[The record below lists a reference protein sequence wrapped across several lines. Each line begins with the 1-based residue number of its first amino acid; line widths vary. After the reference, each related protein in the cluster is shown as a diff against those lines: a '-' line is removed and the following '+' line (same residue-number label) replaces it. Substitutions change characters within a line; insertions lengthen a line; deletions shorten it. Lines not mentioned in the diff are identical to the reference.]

1 MHWWYTLDQFK
12 AFHNID
18 IKIYKRLVID
28 LRLDP
33 NQSKKVVAFW
43 NCLERI
49 GYANFV
55 SVIQPLPDEL
65 LRELANETITCLILL
80 DQGCQFY
87 DVDKDLPLMLSL
99 TKPAFSFWF
108 FYQNRQKVIS
118 KINAFVTNVCD
129 VAFSDI
135 VPPQPVQSLQ
145 LQIGF
150 IQPHQFSNRHEGFP
164 SYTVLEAPS
173 VSVPP
178 NSTNSV
184 RHLLPPA
191 TSSARPSPLVPSFHA
206 KDRTLFVTFSKGHH
220 VSKGELQ
227 DYITRRYGDCIES
240 IYMKAQPEM
249 GPPQFA
255 NVFLRSSSDIERI
268 LGGKETVDFLVNGK
282 QVRGRLSGTKKQ

>member
-1 MHWWYTLDQFK
+1 MKDLFPNFIKVTQATNHCSAFQRSIFKSPRVKHLRRYQNPYLPKENGKNLQGTMHWWYTLDQFK

-65 LRELANETITCLILL
+65 LRALANETITCLILL

-108 FYQNRQKVIS
+108 LYQYRQKVIS

-164 SYTVLEAPS
+164 S
-173 VSVPP
+173 VSVPT
-178 NSTNSV
+178 NSTNWV
-184 RHLLPPA
+184 QQLVPVPPA

-220 VSKGELQ
+220 VSKEELQ
-227 DYITRRYGDCIES
+227 DYITRY
-240 IYMKAQPEM
+240 
-249 GPPQFA
+249 
-255 NVFLRSSSDIERI
+255 
-268 LGGKETVDFLVNGK
+268 
-282 QVRGRLSGTKKQ
+282 

>member
-18 IKIYKRLVID
+18 IKIYRRLVID

-55 SVIQPLPDEL
+55 CVIQPLPDEL
-65 LRELANETITCLILL
+65 LRALANETITCLILL

-108 FYQNRQKVIS
+108 LYQNRQKVIS
-118 KINAFVTNVCD
+118 KINAFVKNVCD

-178 NSTNSV
+178 NLTNSIQQLV
-184 RHLLPPA
+184 PPA
-191 TSSARPSPLVPSFHA
+191 TSRARPSPLVPSFHA

-220 VSKGELQ
+220 VSKEELQ
-227 DYITRRYGDCIES
+227 DYITRRFGNCIES
-240 IYMKAQPEM
+240 ILMKPQPNM
-249 GPPQFA
+249 APPLYA
-255 NVFLRSSSDIERI
+255 NVVVRSSSDIQRI
-268 LGGKETVDFLVNGK
+268 LGGKETAIFKVNGK
-282 QVRGRLSGTKKQ
+282 QVWARRLD

>member
-65 LRELANETITCLILL
+65 LRALANETTTCLILL

-99 TKPAFSFWF
+99 TNKPAFSFWF
-108 FYQNRQKVIS
+108 LYQNRQKVIS
-118 KINAFVTNVCD
+118 KINAFITNVCD

-135 VPPQPVQSLQ
+135 VPPQPVHSLQ
-145 LQIGF
+145 PQIGF

-184 RHLLPPA
+184 QQLVPPA
-191 TSSARPSPLVPSFHA
+191 NSSARRSPLVPSFHA
-206 KDRTLFVTFSKGHH
+206 RGRTLFVTFSKGHH
-220 VSKGELQ
+220 VSKEELR
-227 DYITRRYGDCIES
+227 DYITRY
-240 IYMKAQPEM
+240 
-249 GPPQFA
+249 
-255 NVFLRSSSDIERI
+255 
-268 LGGKETVDFLVNGK
+268 
-282 QVRGRLSGTKKQ
+282 

>member
-18 IKIYKRLVID
+18 IKIYRRLVID

-55 SVIQPLPDEL
+55 CVIQPLPDEL
-65 LRELANETITCLILL
+65 LRALANETITCLILL

-108 FYQNRQKVIS
+108 LYQNRQKVIS
-118 KINAFVTNVCD
+118 KINAFVKNVCD

-173 VSVPP
+173 VS
-178 NSTNSV
+178 
-184 RHLLPPA
+184 LLVE
-191 TSSARPSPLVPSFHA
+191 LDH
-206 KDRTLFVTFSKGHH
+206 RTLFVTFSKGHH
-220 VSKGELQ
+220 VSKEELQ
-227 DYITRRYGDCIES
+227 DYITRRFGNCIES
-240 IYMKAQPEM
+240 ILMKPQPNM
-249 GPPQFA
+249 APPLYA
-255 NVFLRSSSDIERI
+255 NVVVRSSSDIQRI
-268 LGGKETVDFLVNGK
+268 LGGKETAIFKVNGK
-282 QVRGRLSGTKKQ
+282 QVWARRLD

>member
-18 IKIYKRLVID
+18 IKIYRRLVID

-55 SVIQPLPDEL
+55 CVIQPLPDEL
-65 LRELANETITCLILL
+65 LRALANETITCLILL

-108 FYQNRQKVIS
+108 LYQNRQKVIS
-118 KINAFVTNVCD
+118 KINAFVKNVCD

-150 IQPHQFSNRHEGFP
+150 IQPHQFSNRHE
-164 SYTVLEAPS
+164 
-173 VSVPP
+173 
-178 NSTNSV
+178 
-184 RHLLPPA
+184 A
-191 TSSARPSPLVPSFHA
+191 TSRARPSPLVPSFHA

-220 VSKGELQ
+220 VSKEELQ
-227 DYITRRYGDCIES
+227 DYITRRFGDCIES

-249 GPPQFA
+249 WPPQFA
-255 NVFLRSSSDIERI
+255 NVFVRSSSDIERI